1 MILLLLFMS
10 VAVAPGLPTP
20 EPCPITVEL
29 NDQLHPTRSRA
40 RVACDVE
47 RQLRR
52 AGWRDGWVEGALV
65 NAWHESGWNARARGD
80 SGRSVGFW
88 QLHENGLGHGMGD
101 SRLSVQKSTAKIIRF
116 TAKQRLPTRDLSSPG
131 QAADIFCRKVMRP
144 QRSDIAGRRRARTAD
159 LID

>member
-52 AGWRDGWVEGALV
+52 AGWGDDLVEGALV
-65 NAWHESGWNARARGD
+65 NAWHESGWNSRARGD
-80 SGRSVGFW
+80 SGR
-88 QLHENGLGHGMGD
+88 
-101 SRLSVQKSTAKIIRF
+101 
-116 TAKQRLPTRDLSSPG
+116 G
-131 QAADIFCRKVMRP
+131 QHCMVLDTVTGQEWLMNKRYLEAV
-144 QRSDIAGRRRARTAD
+144 
-159 LID
+159 